1 MHMTPSMERDE
12 ESVPF
17 ETKVDVVL
25 LGVKIIFAVTLL
37 VFGIQVV
44 NWVIDIVQLVLTK
57 PEGVAL
63 VNKFATLQ
71 DGKQILEISINH
83 DPVLIKSENVFRWL
97 LLIII
102 FMVLCNVIGR
112 AISGIFTSF
121 TSIVTNL
128 RLKKPGDGY

>member
-1 MHMTPSMERDE
+1 MTPSMERDE

-17 ETKVDVVL
+17 ETKIDVVL

-97 LLIII
+97 LLTII
-102 FMVLCNVIGR
+102 FMVLFNVIGR

-128 RLKKPGDGY
+128 RLKKPGDGH

>member
-1 MHMTPSMERDE
+1 MTPSMERDE
-12 ESVPF
+12 ESVPC
-17 ETKVDVVL
+17 ETKIDVVL

-97 LLIII
+97 LLTII
-102 FMVLCNVIGR
+102 FMVLFNVIGR

>member
-17 ETKVDVVL
+17 ETKIDVVL

-97 LLIII
+97 LLTII
-102 FMVLCNVIGR
+102 FMVLFNVIGR

>member
-25 LGVKIIFAVTLL
+25 LGVNIIFAVSLL

-97 LLIII
+97 LLTII
-102 FMVLCNVIGR
+102 FMVLFNVIGR

>member
-17 ETKVDVVL
+17 ETKIDVVL
-25 LGVKIIFAVTLL
+25 LGVNIIFAVSLL

-97 LLIII
+97 LLTII
-102 FMVLCNVIGR
+102 FMVLFNVIGR